1 MMDVITLHYDQGLT
15 RARPDVTAAARASSI
30 VTVRRRRVTTMST
43 ETERSSFAVKA
54 GLAQVCFY

>member
-15 RARPDVTAAARASSI
+15 RARPDVTAAARASI

-54 GLAQVCFY
+54 GLAQVRFH